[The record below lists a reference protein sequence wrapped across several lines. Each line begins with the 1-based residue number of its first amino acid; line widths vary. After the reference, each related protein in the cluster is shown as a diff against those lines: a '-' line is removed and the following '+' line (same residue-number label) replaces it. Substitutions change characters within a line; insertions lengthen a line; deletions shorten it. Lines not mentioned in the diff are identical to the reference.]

1 MDESI
6 RNGRVL
12 ILDFKCSSQGEV
24 ILLNL
29 SHLDKSSFI
38 TRFGGIGVNDDV
50 NSTGNTVT
58 ARQDSPM
65 CRSYWHCSQVEHRW
79 ICPREQNQATFR
91 LRSVVD
97 DGRERSRQS
106 VVKRAYQE

>member
-12 ILDFKCSSQGEV
+12 ILDFKCLSQEEV
-24 ILLNL
+24 ILVKL
-29 SHLDKSSFI
+29 SHL
-38 TRFGGIGVNDDV
+38 GIGVNDDV

-65 CRSYWHCSQVEHRW
+65 WHSYWHCSQVEHRW
-79 ICPREQNQATFR
+79 DLPQ
-91 LRSVVD
+91 
-97 DGRERSRQS
+97 
-106 VVKRAYQE
+106 RAKSSNISFTVSC